1 MPDFSEFDDEAK
13 NLASDHPDIADKGIE
28 EAGQLAEDKTGGRF
42 DSEVGDAEQK
52 GEDYLGA
59 GNQDAQDPQAG
70 NT

>member
-1 MPDFSEFDDEAK
+1 MPDFSEFADEAK
-13 NLASDHPDIADKGIE
+13 NLASDHSDIADKGIE

-52 GEDYLGA
+52 AEDYLGA
-59 GNQDAQDPQAG
+59 GNQDAQDSQAG

>member
-1 MPDFSEFDDEAK
+1 MPDFSEFSDEAK

-52 GEDYLGA
+52 AEDSLGA